1 MPPMGTTMNENL
13 KAVVSAYRTCEFLT
27 VSRDGTPIAW
37 PTISIRQP
45 DGTFLIS
52 TSIGLPQKAFNVRR
66 NPAVALLFSDPT
78 GSGLMGAPAVLVQ
91 GTASCPDEIVTSVLR
106 ARELWLRIFDRQPS
120 SRTNHGNAIIRR
132 LMDFYYMRLLI
143 TITPAAVHALPALPA
158 TGPLAE
164 AGSAGRGDKDPFG
177 QAVRRLPEFG
187 SAVLTAFDEDGNPTL
202 ARVRP
207 AADPAS
213 RSFSINTDARLRPGR
228 ASLLCHSHDDHLW
241 NLRSFVVAGDLSGD
255 GKGWTLRPD
264 RFIPGGADKL
274 GPVAMIKIIRELRGA
289 ARRYLQRRGLSR
301 PEVDWQAIDTL
312 TAELGPAA

>member
-1 MPPMGTTMNENL
+1 MPPIVTSISEDL
-13 KAVVSAYRTCEFLT
+13 KSVVAAYRTCEFLT

-37 PTISIRQP
+37 PTISVRQP

-78 GSGLMGAPAVLVQ
+78 ASGLVGAPAVLVQ

-106 ARELWLRIFDRQPS
+106 APELWLRIFGRQPS
-120 SRTNHGNAIIRR
+120 SRKNHSNAISRR

-143 TITPAAVHALPALPA
+143 TITPTSVRAVPALPA
-158 TGPLAE
+158 TGPLA
-164 AGSAGRGDKDPFG
+164 GSGSSGRGSKDPFG

-187 SAVLTAFDEDGNPTL
+187 SAVLTAFDEQGNPTL

-207 AADPAS
+207 SADHVS
-213 RSFSINTDARLRPGR
+213 RSFTIDTGTPLRPGR
-228 ASLLCHSHDDHLW
+228 ASLLCHSHDEQLW
-241 NLRSFVVAGDLSGD
+241 SLRSFVVAGDLVRD
-255 GKGWTLRPD
+255 GENWTLRPD

-274 GPVAMIKIIRELRGA
+274 SPIAMIKIIRALRGA
-289 ARRYLQRRGLSR
+289 ARRYLDRRGLSR
-301 PEVDWQAIDTL
+301 PEIDWREIDTL
-312 TAELGPAA
+312 TAELEPAA